1 MSDLIALL
9 KIPVTVLFMTII
21 TEISKKFKSLAN
33 IFNERQTR
41 LWAATEARAIGHGG
55 IAILAEV
62 TGLGVKTI
70 SRGISEISK
79 PGRKS
84 HETLNFESDRA
95 RKPGAGR
102 KLVTEKHPDIMSK
115 LEALVSSSTR
125 GDPESNLLWTSKSL
139 SKLAAEL
146 KVQGITVSLPTI
158 SDLLETLGFTKQ
170 ANSKTKEGDSHEDR
184 DAQFRFIDEESRR
197 LHSDGNPVIS
207 IDTKKKEMI
216 GDYKNNGTEFQPKGN
231 PIKVNTHD
239 FPDSDLGKVA
249 PYGIFDVFQNN
260 GWVNVGISADTAQFA
275 VHSIR
280 QWWIE
285 MGKARY
291 PNATEIMITADCGG
305 SNGYRNRLW
314 KVELQKLCIEI
325 GVKITVR
332 HYPPGTSKWNKI
344 EHKMFSFITQNWRGR
359 PLLTRQVVVNLIAN
373 TSTKT
378 GLKIGA
384 KLDENTY
391 EKGIKIKDE
400 EMNNLNLTRDD
411 FHGEWN
417 YSLGSETS

>member
-1 MSDLIALL
+1 
-9 KIPVTVLFMTII
+9 MTII
-21 TEISKKFKSLAN
+21 TEIAKKFKPLKN
-33 IFNERQTR
+33 ILNERQTR
-41 LWAATEARAIGHGG
+41 IWASTEARAIGHGG
-55 IAILAEV
+55 IAILSEV

-84 HETLNFESDRA
+84 NQTLNLDSDRA
-95 RKPGAGR
+95 RKPGGGR
-102 KLVTEKHPDIMSK
+102 KLVTEIHPNIMSK
-115 LEALVSSSTR
+115 LEVLLSPATR

-146 KVQGITVSLPTI
+146 KAHGISVSLPTI
-158 SDLLETLGFTKQ
+158 SNLLEILGFTKQ
-170 ANSKTKEGDSHEDR
+170 ANSKTKEGDSHDDR
-184 DAQFRFIDEESRR
+184 DAQFRFIDEESKR
-197 LHSDGNPVIS
+197 LHADGNPVIS
-207 IDTKKKEMI
+207 IDTKKKEII
-216 GDYKNNGTEFQPKGN
+216 GDFKNNGVESQPKGN
-231 PIKVNTHD
+231 PVKVNTHD
-239 FPDSDLGKVA
+239 FPDPELGKVA
-249 PYGIFDVFQNN
+249 PYGIFDVFQNK

-275 VHSIR
+275 VNSIR
-280 QWWIE
+280 QWWNE
-285 MGKARY
+285 MGKMSY

-314 KVELQKLCIEI
+314 KVELQKFCTEI

-332 HYPPGTSKWNKI
+332 HYPAGTSKWNKI
-344 EHKMFSFITQNWRGR
+344 EHRMFSFITQNWRGR
-359 PLLTRQVVVNLIAN
+359 PLISRQVVVNLIAN
-373 TSTKT
+373 TKTTT

-400 EMNNLNLTRDD
+400 DMNNLNLVRAD

-417 YSLGSETS
+417 YSIHQASS